1 MPVRMPHRLRAAL
14 LLSALA
20 TAACASK
27 APPSICGDCFWRH
40 QPPGFREEVVRFY
53 RGYRT
58 DDPLVAAERD
68 RLVARITGERA
79 ALCEA
84 RARFEG
90 LADSEP
96 EPSRRLLAAET
107 AAFDAAACGLD
118 PAPGFRRAASLAE
131 PRKAALYRA
140 VADGTFRPRFGGASI
155 ETRLDPPRGTSSYVL
170 GASAIRVDPGE
181 LVVAQAERTVR
192 DWLSY
197 QLRWDLGSEP
207 VPRGALIGW
216 HEGARLSDL
225 LGAVDAKVR
234 PAIGVLAAFHDGRW
248 LAPDADGV
256 FRFEVLDDKVQYPT
270 TRSHGGLALL
280 VDTHGVSALVEEA
293 ARRDASLV
301 VACGDHPEK
310 MKAAL
315 ALARSGRD
323 VWFPCDR
330 FVGAVLGY
338 DAPGTL
344 VGSAPVRREGDHA
357 VIGDRPIRF
366 GVTETVVAEDATPL
380 GNLRYYDAPARYF
393 RALAA
398 KLPIPLQFVEVDGP
412 GQAAKV
418 VDRALALGADVIA
431 IRVETD
437 EDAAPVRAWLSGSPR
452 RRAVLFHTAPYAPG
466 YALFAAFPTQ
476 TTFGDPR
483 PRFD

>member
-1 MPVRMPHRLRAAL
+1 MPVRMPIRLRSAVAL
-14 LLSALA
+14 LA
-20 TAACASK
+20 AACAACATQ
-27 APPSICGDCFWRH
+27 APPSVCTACRWDH
-40 QPPGFREEVVRFY
+40 QPTGFREELVRFY
-53 RGYRT
+53 REYRT
-58 DDPLVAAERD
+58 DDPLLAAERD
-68 RLVARITGERA
+68 RLVARVAGEND

-84 RARFEG
+84 RARFAA
-90 LADSEP
+90 LADSDSDP
-96 EPSRRLLAAET
+96 TRRLLAAET
-107 AAFDAAACGLD
+107 AAFDAAACGVD
-118 PAPGFRRAASLAE
+118 PAAPFRKAASLAPLRRAE
-131 PRKAALYRA
+131 VYRA
-140 VADGTFRPRFGGASI
+140 VAAGRLRPRFGSAAI
-155 ETRLDPPRGTSSYVL
+155 ETRLDPPAGTSAYVL
-170 GASAIRVDPGE
+170 GASAIRVDAGE
-181 LVVAQAERTVR
+181 VVVAQAERTVR

-197 QLRWDLGSEP
+197 QLRWDLGDRP
-207 VPRGALIGW
+207 APRESLIGW
-216 HEGARLSDL
+216 HEGARLTDL
-225 LGAVDAKVR
+225 LGAVDAEVR
-234 PAIGVLAAFHDGRW
+234 PAIGVLAAFHEGRW
-248 LAPDADGV
+248 LAPDAEGV
-256 FRFEVLDDKVQYPT
+256 FRFEVLEDKVQYPT
-270 TRSHGGLALL
+270 ARLHAGLALL
-280 VDTHGVSALVEEA
+280 VDTHGVSALVEAA

-315 ALARSGRD
+315 VLAREGRD

-330 FVGAVLGY
+330 FVGDVLGY

-357 VIGDRPIRF
+357 VIGDRPVRF

-412 GQAAKV
+412 GQSAKV
-418 VDRALALGADVIA
+418 VDRALALGAEVIA
-431 IRVETD
+431 IRVETA
-437 EDAAPVRAWLSGSPR
+437 EDAAPVRAWLSGSPK

-466 YALFAAFPTQ
+466 HALFGEFPKQ

>member
-1 MPVRMPHRLRAAL
+1 MPHRFRAWL

-20 TAACASK
+20 TASCAPRV
-27 APPSICGDCFWRH
+27 APSICTACFWEH
-40 QPPGFREEVVRFY
+40 QPPGFREELVRFY
-53 RGYRT
+53 RGYAT
-58 DDPLVAAERD
+58 DDPLIAAERD
-68 RLVARITGERA
+68 RLVARVAGEDA

-84 RARFEG
+84 RARFES
-90 LADSEP
+90 LADSES

-107 AAFDAAACGLD
+107 AAFDAAACGVD
-118 PAPGFRRAASLAE
+118 PEPAFLRAADAAD
-131 PRKAALYRA
+131 PRKAAIYRT
-140 VADGTFRPRFGGASI
+140 VAGGSFRPRFGSASI
-155 ETRLDPPRGTSSYVL
+155 ATRLDPPRGTTSYVL
-170 GASAIRVDPGE
+170 GASAIRVDTGD
-181 LVVAQAERTVR
+181 VVVVQAERTVR

-197 QLRWDLGSEP
+197 QLRWNPADAP
-207 VPRGALIGW
+207 APAGALIGW

-225 LGAVDAKVR
+225 LGAVEAKVE
-234 PAIGVLAAFHDGRW
+234 PAVGVLAAFRDGRW

-256 FRFEVLDDKVQYPT
+256 FRFEVLEDKVQYPT
-270 TRSHGGLALL
+270 TRVHGGLALL
-280 VDTHGVSALVEEA
+280 VDTHGVSALVEAA
-293 ARRDASLV
+293 ARREASLV

-330 FVGAVLGY
+330 FVGDVLGY
-338 DAPGTL
+338 EAPGTL
-344 VGSAPVRREGDHA
+344 LGSAPVRREGDHA
-357 VIGDRPIRF
+357 VIGDRPVRF
-366 GVTETVVAEDATPL
+366 EVAETVVVEDAAPR
-380 GNLRYYDAPARYF
+380 GDLRYYDAPARYF

-431 IRVETD
+431 IRVETA

-466 YALFAAFPTQ
+466 YALFGEFPKQ
-476 TTFGDPR
+476 TTSGDPR
-483 PRFD
+483 PEFD